1 MIEYIKGALA
11 QLSPTEA
18 VVEACGVGYLMKIS
32 LNTYEPL
39 NNAANDARLKAV
51 AEPQVKLFVEE
62 IIREDTH
69 ELYGFCT
76 QGERELFRLLIGVS
90 GVGAAS
96 ARLIL
101 SAMTPDEL
109 SAVIAGGDE
118 RSLKSVKG
126 IGAKTAQRIIVDLR
140 DKINAGMVPLL
151 SQSGAVRA
159 MQSRSDAYD
168 EALAALT
175 MLGYTK
181 AAAEKALDRIFMAS
195 SDETVESAIKKALA
209 ML

>member
-1 MIEYIKGALA
+1 MIEYIKGALT

-18 VVEACGVGYLMKIS
+18 VVEACGIGYGLKIS

-39 NNAANDARLKAV
+39 NRAINDSRLKAV
-51 AEPQVKLFVEE
+51 AEPQVKVFVEE

-76 QGERELFRLLIGVS
+76 AGERELFRLLIGVS

-109 SAVIAGGDE
+109 SAVIANGDE
-118 RSLKSVKG
+118 RALKSVKG
-126 IGAKTAQRIIVDLR
+126 IGGKTAQRIIVDLR
-140 DKINAGMVPLL
+140 DKINAGGMPLL
-151 SQSGAVRA
+151 TQSGAGRA
-159 MQSRSDAYD
+159 TQTRSDAYD

-181 AAAEKALDRIFMAS
+181 AAAEKALAKIFMAS
-195 SDETVESAIKKALA
+195 TDETVESAIKKALA